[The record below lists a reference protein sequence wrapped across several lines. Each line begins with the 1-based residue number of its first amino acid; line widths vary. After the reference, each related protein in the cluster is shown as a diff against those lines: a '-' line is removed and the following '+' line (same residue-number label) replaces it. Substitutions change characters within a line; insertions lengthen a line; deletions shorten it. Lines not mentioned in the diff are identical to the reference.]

1 MTAFDALSAEK
12 LRAELGST
20 IIGREI
26 LVLPETTSSNDFIFE
41 RTSDSTPEGL
51 VVFAERQ
58 TAARGQR
65 SNSWEAATG
74 QGLWFSF
81 LLRPKID
88 VRDSPRLAE
97 WAGRTIAET
106 ISKTFSVPATVKLPN
121 DVIVAGKKVAGVLV
135 EMRAQKNAPHI
146 AIVGI
151 GVNVNHQAED
161 FSEELRSRAI
171 SLAIAL
177 DRQIDRLQ
185 FAVALLRNFDQS
197 YRRIFLA

>member
-1 MTAFDALSAEK
+1 MTTFDALSAEK
-12 LRAELGST
+12 LRAELDAA

-26 LVLPETTSSNDFIFE
+26 IVLPEITSSNDFVFE
-41 RTSDSTPEGL
+41 RTNETTPEGL

-65 SNSWEAATG
+65 TNTWEAAAG
-74 QGLWFSF
+74 MGLWFSF

-88 VRDSPRLAE
+88 IGESPRLAE
-97 WAGRTIAET
+97 WAAWTIAET
-106 ISKTFSVPATVKLPN
+106 ISKTLALPATLKLPN

-151 GVNVNHQAED
+151 GVNVNHQPRD
-161 FSEELRSRAI
+161 FSEQLRSRAI

-177 DRQIDRLQ
+177 DRQVDRHQL
-185 FAVALLRNFDQS
+185 AVTLLRNFDRS
-197 YRRIFLA
+197 YREPFA